1 MDETNLDRF
10 PYYTVN
16 EIFNGIKIN
25 DKIFGKN
32 ISNEKLINKI
42 IKKILNFK
50 NIFFNI
56 ENIFSTT
63 QLTLDN
69 DKLILLKV
77 KKKNNY
83 ISFHNY
89 LAKKKYKI
97 PLLNKQLLDLKKILI
112 ASELKFFGKY
122 KNLKI
127 SEILEKHILANC
139 EEGIEKL

>member
-56 ENIFSTT
+56 ENTFSTT

-83 ISFHNY
+83 ISFHNT
-89 LAKKKYKI
+89 
-97 PLLNKQLLDLKKILI
+97 
-112 ASELKFFGKY
+112 
-122 KNLKI
+122 
-127 SEILEKHILANC
+127 
-139 EEGIEKL
+139 